1 MYLENITVEEG
12 NGRYL
17 SFGGWL
23 YEKIGGN
30 ELRLVHIP
38 RASANADG
46 KLIFPDTGEY
56 ILTEIA
62 SQAAYG
68 ITPNYSEEG
77 EVIFDGIT
85 EIEFPDTVRV
95 ICDLA
100 FNGCSTI
107 KSVTFPAGIE
117 YIGTRAFAPAL
128 NIQSITFNGILPPKM
143 GENVFSNPFGEPLAN
158 ATIHIPNGTYA
169 CWSAFWQSTESCTA

>member
-1 MYLENITVEEG
+1 M
-12 NGRYL
+12 
-17 SFGGWL
+17 
-23 YEKIGGN
+23 
-30 ELRLVHIP
+30 HIP

-85 EIEFPDTVRV
+85 EIEFPDTVRDV
-95 ICDLA
+95 YKRQFLPFA
-100 FNGCSTI
+100 R
-107 KSVTFPAGIE
+107 FPK
-117 YIGTRAFAPAL
+117 
-128 NIQSITFNGILPPKM
+128 N
-143 GENVFSNPFGEPLAN
+143 
-158 ATIHIPNGTYA
+158 
-169 CWSAFWQSTESCTA
+169 